1 MTSSLSLLIVTGLAY
16 EARIIAGP
24 DHATVCSGGSPDH
37 LRHVLRC
44 LTPIY
49 RAVVS
54 FGIAGGLD
62 AGLAPGDAVL
72 ARGIIAGTSRWAS
85 HPGLV
90 QAWAR
95 CLSAGGRN
103 MIEADIV
110 GSEAPVLTPRAKA
123 ALHAATGAAAVD
135 MESHVAAEFAAT
147 RGVPFAAVRV
157 ICDAAN
163 HALPPFV
170 GEAMD
175 ANGILNW
182 RHVLRMVVRQ
192 PRQIALLPHLAH
204 DASAAFAGLRH
215 CRTLL
220 GPTLGVSKL
229 TELLSDIS

>member
-1 MTSSLSLLIVTGLAY
+1 MTSSLPLLIITGLAY

-24 DHATVCSGGSPDH
+24 DHVTICSGGSPNR

-44 LTPIY
+44 LTPAY

-62 AGLAPGDAVL
+62 ADLSPGDAVL
-72 ARGIIAGTSRWAS
+72 ARGIIARTGRWAS

-95 CLSAGGRN
+95 HLSAEGRN
-103 MIEADIV
+103 VIEADIV
-110 GSEAPVLTPRAKA
+110 GSEAPILTPPAKA
-123 ALHAATGAAAVD
+123 ALHSATGAVAVD
-135 MESHVAAEFAAT
+135 MESHIAAEFAAI
-147 RGVPFAAVRV
+147 RGVPFAALRV
-157 ICDAAN
+157 ICDAADQS
-163 HALPPFV
+163 LPLFV
-170 GEAMD
+170 GEALD
-175 ANGILNW
+175 ANGILDW

-192 PRQIALLPHLAH
+192 PRQIALLPRLAH

-220 GPTLGVSKL
+220 GPNLGVSTL
-229 TELLSDIS
+229 TEPFSDIS